1 MGRAYGMFPDTGTAE
16 DVATCGIPFYVCD
29 AVVVCCVHVLQ
40 VGGEIFVAFRLLA
53 FEIEVPEVEVETLL
67 GVDSSYDDEASSGRP
82 VDGVAVLLLDR
93 LDVLEVSDASAFDLF
108 RAEERDCSFRWD
120 GCCHDHFCGG
130 DENEAVAFGLPLEV
144 DNGVFD

>member
-1 MGRAYGMFPDTGTAE
+1 MFPDTGTAE
-16 DVATCGIPFYVCD
+16 DVAACGIPFHVCD

-67 GVDSSYDDEASSGRP
+67 GVDSSYDDEASSGGP
-82 VDGVAVLLLDR
+82 VDGVAVFLLDC

-108 RAEERDCSFRWD
+108 GAEERDCSFRWD